1 MPYLCHETEGEGTTK
16 LRPPFCMLLGH
27 RDASRASKGV
37 QMSDTEAN
45 RYEMVLEATGE
56 IDRKWKIKAMEA
68 RNDG

>member
-1 MPYLCHETEGEGTTK
+1 
-16 LRPPFCMLLGH
+16 MLLGH